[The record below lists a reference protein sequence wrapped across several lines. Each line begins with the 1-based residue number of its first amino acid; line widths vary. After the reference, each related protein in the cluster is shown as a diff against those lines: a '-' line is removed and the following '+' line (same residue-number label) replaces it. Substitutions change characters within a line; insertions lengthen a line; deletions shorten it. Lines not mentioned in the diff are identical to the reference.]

1 MAQIHVS
8 IVTPETTTF
17 DSDAESV
24 VVPMLD
30 GERGILA
37 NHAPMIGRLGP
48 GEMRVTTGGN
58 TERFYV
64 DGGFVQI
71 ANNAVSVLT
80 GNSIPAAEIDL
91 AKAREDLEKAKSQTA
106 DKPELVELKNRAIA
120 QATAQIRMAEN
131 S

>member
-17 DSDAESV
+17 DADVDSV

-30 GERGILA
+30 GERVILA
-37 NHAPMIGRLGP
+37 GHAPMIGRLGP

-64 DGGFVQI
+64 DGGFVQV
-71 ANNAVSVLT
+71 ADNSVSVLT
-80 GNSIPAAEIDL
+80 GNSVPAAQIDV
-91 AKAREDLEKAKSQTA
+91 AKAREDLEKAKSQPA
-106 DKPELVELKNRAIA
+106 DKPELMELKNKAVA
-120 QATAQIRMAEN
+120 QATAQIRMSEKA
-131 S
+131 